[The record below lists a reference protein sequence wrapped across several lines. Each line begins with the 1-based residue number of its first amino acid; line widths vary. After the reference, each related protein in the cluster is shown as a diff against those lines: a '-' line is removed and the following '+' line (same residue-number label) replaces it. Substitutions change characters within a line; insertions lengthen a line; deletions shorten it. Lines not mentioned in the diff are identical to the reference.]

1 MTADN
6 WLLDVKLRI
15 TGRGRIGADG
25 MVKKNYY
32 LIFNYKNQE
41 IIELNF

>member
-6 WLLDVKLRI
+6 WLLDIKIRV

-25 MVKKNYY
+25 MVKKKKLFIN
-32 LIFNYKNQE
+32 LNRIIFQM
-41 IIELNF
+41 IE